1 MKIYYTS
8 TAAGHVDWVGD
19 QIRYKQIEFRMD
31 KLRDIVRGLV
41 DRIYQAL
48 EEVLDIG
55 RREFPVIP

>member
-1 MKIYYTS
+1 
-8 TAAGHVDWVGD
+8 
-19 QIRYKQIEFRMD
+19 MD

-55 RREFPVIP
+55 RREFPVIL